1 MKAEKD
7 SVKFRKSSM
16 EDEDEDVI
24 ILNNL
29 DQLDNAQLE
38 LDLLDDVY

>member
-1 MKAEKD
+1 
-7 SVKFRKSSM
+7 M